1 MRKKEDYREYARR
14 SEFSKE
20 CTYESKLDS
29 SLNRGRSKI
38 QGKEKVQDFF
48 WRRLK
53 TAIIG

>member
-48 WRRLK
+48 
-53 TAIIG
+53 GVD